1 MKNTFLILLF
11 LTYFSAFTQSTA
23 DYTVFNYSLNLANPA
38 FAGKNGKT
46 QIITNYK
53 KIWAGVENSLNVSA
67 ISFSTSFNNGIGL
80 GVNVIHDDLYLY
92 NETITSLDLSYGVK
106 LDDNND
112 LLFGLKAQGAFF
124 NANFNRITTQIAND
138 PLFTSDNNSFRPNF
152 SIGMVIR
159 NENYF
164 AHLAF
169 LDVLKNNRFNAD
181 SKLLNNTNSFRVN
194 TGGGYYA
201 DLNDKMS
208 LTSTLLVRFIE
219 GTPLSFDLTSMAQ
232 FYEKFNVGFTY
243 RWNNAMMGNILI
255 DTTPWMQIGYSYG
268 LSIND
273 LIKYNNGTHEFFLRI
288 HFDKKNTKNN
298 FKWRLS
304 CF

>member
-11 LTYFSAFTQSTA
+11 LTYISTFAQSIA

-53 KIWAGVENSLNVSA
+53 KIWAGIDNSLYVSA
-67 ISFSTSFNNGIGL
+67 ISFSTQFNNGIGL

-92 NETITSLDLSYGVK
+92 NETIASLDLSYGVK
-106 LDDNND
+106 LNDNND
-112 LLFGLKAQGAFF
+112 LLFGLKAQGSFF
-124 NANFNRITTQIAND
+124 NADLNRINTQIAND
-138 PLFTSDNNSFRPNF
+138 PLFSNQNNSFRPNF

-169 LDVLKNNRFNAD
+169 LDILKDNRFEGD
-181 SKLLNNTNSFRVN
+181 SKLINNTNNLRVN
-194 TGGGYYA
+194 TGGGYYTN
-201 DLNDKMS
+201 LNDKMS

-219 GTPLSFDLTSMAQ
+219 GSPLSFDVTSMLQ
-232 FYEKFNVGFTY
+232 FYKKFNVGFTY
-243 RWNNAMMGNILI
+243 RWNNAVMGNILI
-255 DTTPWMQIGYSYG
+255 DTTPWMQLGYSYG
-268 LSIND
+268 LSTND
-273 LIKYNNGTHEFFLRI
+273 LIKHNNGTHEFFLKI
-288 HFDKKNTKNN
+288 HFNKKSAKNN